1 MYLCIHVERL
11 NVGVCLISVHF
22 FGCLPPSFYQFA
34 VGCISTF
41 NFIKSLKDM
50 TTLGNFIVWWA
61 FGVLGGLH
69 CKKRMYGESIL

>member
-1 MYLCIHVERL
+1 M

-22 FGCLPPSFYQFA
+22 FGCLPLSFYQFA
-34 VGCISTF
+34 VGGINTF

-50 TTLGNFIVWWA
+50 TTLGDFIVWWA
-61 FGVLGGLH
+61 FGVLGGLL